1 MNLLP
6 VLLHL
11 YRLRYSLQSKST
23 LLIDQFLLA
32 LSKNGNFFACAVC
45 RPLLPFLVHVDQWI
59 LFFLDLL
66 NFHLSFLKLKC

>member
-32 LSKNGNFFACAVC
+32 LSKKWKVFAPAQFVVRFYRFWSMWTNGYCSSWTF
-45 RPLLPFLVHVDQWI
+45 
-59 LFFLDLL
+59 
-66 NFHLSFLKLKC
+66 

>member
-32 LSKNGNFFACAVC
+32 LSKKWKFFRLRSLSSAFTVFGPCGPMDIV
-45 RPLLPFLVHVDQWI
+45 LLGPFKFPFK
-59 LFFLDLL
+59 LF
-66 NFHLSFLKLKC
+66 KT